1 MIEIR
6 TIVPFDK
13 EMKRL
18 RKKYRSLINDYVAWL
33 DELRNNPLMGVD
45 LGDGIRKIRVA
56 IGSKH
61 KGKSGGARIIT
72 DTTAIISLEKGV
84 ITLLYIYDK
93 SERSNISDK
102 EIKQLK
108 RILKENLTE

>member
-6 TIVPFDK
+6 TIIPFDK

-18 RKKYRSLINDYVAWL
+18 RKKYRSLVSDYTIWL
-33 DELRNNPLMGVD
+33 DELRNNPFMGTD
-45 LGDGIRKIRVA
+45 LGNGIHKVRMA
-56 IGSKH
+56 ICSKN

-72 DTTAIISLEKGV
+72 DTTALISLEEGV

-93 SERSNISDK
+93 SERSNITNK
-102 EIKQLK
+102 EIEQL
-108 RILKENLTE
+108 RLLLDE